1 MSCEMTTW
9 LFIKVPTVRRKKNS
23 SLGPRKS
30 TFLPMLLLPKARAI
44 TGAWLHWAVNL
55 HTGASTEMFHSPFF
69 SLSFFCSVGCFHSR
83 NKLLGRGRETQ
94 VKWEQKREQSC
105 QHKKRNGKK
114 TPSNQRSWKH
124 RGSLPPLITA
134 IPTSKCLQVR
144 SDPLLECCTL
154 WKMLPAEP

>member
-69 SLSFFCSVGCFHSR
+69 SLSFFLFCG
-83 NKLLGRGRETQ
+83 LLSQ
-94 VKWEQKREQSC
+94 QEQATRKRERDTSEMGAETGAELPTQE
-105 QHKKRNGKK
+105 KKRQKNPQQPEELEAPRQFTPFDYSNSNFKVFAGK
-114 TPSNQRSWKH
+114 
-124 RGSLPPLITA
+124 I
-134 IPTSKCLQVR
+134 
-144 SDPLLECCTL
+144 
-154 WKMLPAEP
+154 